1 MSAVEHGE
9 REHGHLMD
17 RVYRHQRHFYDLTR
31 RYYLLGRDRLIGD
44 LAASRGETVLEVGC
58 GTGRNLVRAARLFP
72 EADFYGMDISHEML
86 ATASR
91 AARRAEVDLRLG
103 YGDATRFNPYVR
115 FGISRF
121 DRIYMSYTLSMIPDW
136 QATLAQ
142 AIVNLAPGGSLHI
155 VDFGEQER
163 LPRWFRALL
172 RSWLAKFHVSP
183 RGELDRVLHAL
194 AERLGAELDFTPLYR
209 GYAWYAVLRL
219 PRTREKA
226 QKNA

>member
-1 MSAVEHGE
+1 MRAC
-9 REHGHLMD
+9 
-17 RVYRHQRHFYDLTR
+17 
-31 RYYLLGRDRLIGD
+31 
-44 LAASRGETVLEVGC
+44 AASPCRCRMTNVSV
-58 GTGRNLVRAARLFP
+58 
-72 EADFYGMDISHEML
+72 
-86 ATASR
+86 
-91 AARRAEVDLRLG
+91 
-103 YGDATRFNPYVR
+103 
-115 FGISRF
+115 GISRF

-219 PRTREKA
+219 PRTREEA